1 MSIEFDGPDSAPR
14 SFIRLLLVDRDPEAR
29 AALRERLENRF
40 EIAEASTAQEALE
53 RLGER
58 FFSVVL
64 TDYQLPDHDG
74 VWLLEQICEKR
85 PYVRRVLMSA
95 RAVPNVRG
103 LRDAGVFQLFMAK
116 PVEPETFAMYFV
128 AGA

>member
-1 MSIEFDGPDSAPR
+1 MSTEFDGPDSAPR

-29 AALRERLENRF
+29 ATLRKGLENRF
-40 EIAEASTAQEALE
+40 EVAEASTAEEALAQ
-53 RLGER
+53 LGER

-74 VWLLEQICEKR
+74 VWLLEQVCEKR
-85 PYVRRVLMSA
+85 PYMRRVLMSA
-95 RAVPNVRG
+95 RSVPNVRG

-116 PVEPETFAMYFV
+116 PVEPEAFAMYFV
-128 AGA
+128 SGA

>member
-1 MSIEFDGPDSAPR
+1 MSSETDAPESAPR
-14 SFIRLLLVDRDPEAR
+14 SFIRLLVVDADADVR
-29 AALRERLENRF
+29 AKLRQGLENRF
-40 EIAEASTAQEALE
+40 EVAEAASAEEALE

-64 TDYQLPDHDG
+64 ADYQLPDRDG
-74 VWLLEQICEKR
+74 VWLLEQVSERR
-85 PYVRRVLMSA
+85 PYMRRVLMSA
-95 RAVPNVRG
+95 RSVPNVRG

-128 AGA
+128 AKT